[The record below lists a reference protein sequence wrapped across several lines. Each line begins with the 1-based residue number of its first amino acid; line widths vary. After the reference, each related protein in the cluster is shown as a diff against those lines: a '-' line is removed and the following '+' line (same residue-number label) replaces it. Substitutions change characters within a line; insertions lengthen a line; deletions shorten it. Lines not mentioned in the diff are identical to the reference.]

1 MINKI
6 VPQKLDSSLD
16 LKVTKPDTMVDA
28 LNISISNSLSSQSD
42 GSGDVG
48 VLKNILGTEAA
59 SLGNLPIDSVVFG
72 EAYNDKF
79 QVIGSVTD
87 IKTKVIYYFLYSNR
101 VDTCAIYAYDPLG
114 RLPVNSDTPA
124 GIPNSTRLILRSKRL
139 KFPQNGFVKAD
150 VVHIKRSE
158 FSKHPVIKEYA
169 ESKGYWDEISSDCII
184 YFTDNKNEPRK
195 INVYRALL
203 NNSLIQGISN
213 HIGYSD
219 YSAGEFD
226 DFISACPRTPLE
238 KIQFTFLQDPNF
250 KGSNFAKSPG
260 MVFAYQF
267 VYEDGIESSIS
278 SYSDLAAPTV
288 MLEQG
293 SSTYVNYALNNVCE
307 LTIPTYNK
315 EVSHIR
321 LLSRQH
327 DTSSFLLIDE
337 FPTTESTDRW
347 NHETRKYR
355 FYNDRVL
362 TGVSDMEVVKQF
374 DAVPKRAYTQTISNN
389 RLMYGNYVEGFDNVK
404 VTATITP
411 EYEKYPDQ
419 QDIRVYVTP
428 SIRSTGRWDSDT
440 TTDVAKWKRNK
451 QYNGGASFIIDVDA
465 SSVNVAPGST
475 VTFSMSIAP
484 DRNFHIYRKSGWA
497 MPSNDHNT
505 VQRYESEGALNQ
517 PYPTTLEKNNLYAT
531 EQPVQPL
538 VSGGLQSPTWSRY
551 DVSGNQSSAS
561 CSFGNQVIRPLIL
574 QGGQLTFGVQFKYT
588 GDTNLIGQS
597 GANIIGTVISYSIT
611 NRPIPLNILSQ
622 IEIISSQSTFTHNIN
637 LGLSTFD
644 RITSNAP
651 GEAESDPRA
660 YLVTPVFNSSSS
672 YGPVGY
678 FIVNSANAT
687 FALQHVASG
696 VNSSVN
702 EVLLRLSSVSNIEA
716 CTCIRRP
723 NNSSDWIVL
732 KPSFFT
738 QTSNFQQLQS
748 QFVDAVN
755 QPNITNLFDF
765 YKVDVNENL
774 SVDVQLNQFQ
784 NFKNQ
789 FGRVSNFSNIT
800 ASQLK
805 YNEFWN
811 TAIQDVVGVC
821 VTDGESGLGGYNY
834 EDPERNN
841 PGSIYSFINFS
852 EVQGFPYVDIYGY
865 FFTGSEHVWSGLQ
878 YQQVNFVES
887 FTPIQNFFLDT
898 SYLPLRLVTNSQSGP
913 YKTISAVYKPLRY
926 SQIEITSLLADS
938 YTEDNYNNFRTF
950 KTNSSHDFGVVYYD
964 ERGRHGF
971 VNPIGSL
978 FIPGYSNQER
988 GPAKG
993 KVNVSISIPPSQHPS
1008 WATQYKIVH
1017 SRSTSIESFVQYT
1030 AGGAYV
1036 RHSPQ
1041 NDENDNIYV
1050 SLNYLQ
1056 SSVASYVSAFGA
1068 KSPEG
1073 GLAMYKFQQGD
1084 RVRVISYSTDG
1095 TTYEYPYNVDFE
1107 VVDMVE
1113 LGLIE
1118 NPLYAGSDQ
1127 APYKLTGQFLVVKD
1141 SPGVFGFD
1149 YQAVKNGV
1157 HYWDNNCI
1165 IEIYRPSKLQDQAN
1179 KIFYEVSDVQ
1189 RTSSFQPILLE
1200 NGDVWWRPV
1209 ALNLRPFSNGNFDD
1223 ILVDTQDSD
1232 LSNTSKS
1239 RFRNRYL
1246 ETETC
1251 TDLNRGNNYGLGRP
1265 NSVFKQAIE
1274 ARNESGI
1281 VYSQPTP
1288 QMAPRLMYSHFNQSL
1303 FNFKDLP
1310 EIHGF
1315 ISYMIDRGDHI
1326 AIFQEGR
1333 CSIIPVG
1340 RQILND
1346 ASGNDIITASTNVL
1360 GSERYLVG
1368 QVGCDGTPESVVE
1381 IDGIAYFV
1389 NKAMGL
1395 VVAANSSTLDEVSS
1409 VGMES
1414 AIRDAITST
1423 VNSATTSGKAVRLPG
1438 GYDQV
1443 NKEYIF
1449 TVKEVELYDEIID
1462 PPTVPGDDEQSPDSQ
1477 EN

>member
-16 LKVTKPDTMVDA
+16 LKVAKPDTMVDA
-28 LNISISNSLSSQSD
+28 LNISISNSLSSGSD
-42 GSGDVG
+42 ESGDIG
-48 VLKNILGTEAA
+48 VLKNVLGNTPVILGNP
-59 SLGNLPIDSVVFG
+59 GIDAL
-72 EAYNDKF
+72 EPNWYY

-87 IKTKVIYYFLYSNR
+87 VKTRVIYFFVYCDKRSQH
-101 VDTCAIYAYDPLG
+101 AIYAYDPLG
-114 RLPVNSDTPA
+114 RLPLAPNSPA
-124 GIPNSTRLILRSKRL
+124 GVPGSMRLIIRSNRLR
-139 KFPQNGFVKAD
+139 FPHNGFVKAD

-158 FSKHPVIKEYA
+158 FNSYPRVKQHA
-169 ESKGYWDEISSDCII
+169 EEMGYWDEISADTLI

-195 INVYRALL
+195 INVYRALF
-203 NNSLIQGISN
+203 NNSVAVLSVN
-213 HIGYSD
+213 NSPGYLD
-219 YSAGEFD
+219 YNAQEFD

-238 KIQFTFLQDPNF
+238 KIQFRFLQDPGF

-267 VYEDGIESSIS
+267 VYRDGIESSIS
-278 SYSDLAAPTV
+278 SYSDLAAPIV

-293 SSTYVNYALNNVCE
+293 SNTYVNYAQNNVCE
-307 LTIPTYNK
+307 LTIPAPNR

-347 NHETRKYR
+347 DPETLKYR

-362 TGVSDMEVVKQF
+362 TGVSDTEVAKQF
-374 DAVPKRAYTQTISNN
+374 DAVPKRAYTQTVSNN

-404 VTATITP
+404 VSATITP
-411 EYEKYPDQ
+411 EYDTYPDQ

-428 SIRSTGRWDSDT
+428 SIRSTGRWDSGT
-440 TTDVAKWKRNK
+440 TTNQAKWKRNR
-451 QYNGGASFIIDVDA
+451 QFNGGASFMIDVDA
-465 SSVNVAPGST
+465 SSVNLAPSST

-505 VQRYESEGALNQ
+505 VEKYQIEGALNQ
-517 PYPTTLEKNNLYAT
+517 PYPVTNDKNNLYAGD
-531 EQPVQPL
+531 EAPSPL
-538 VSGGLQSPTWSRY
+538 KENAGWFRFDT
-551 DVSGNQSSAS
+551 SGNSTTTS
-561 CSFGNQVIRPLIL
+561 CVFGDHVTRPLIL
-574 QGGQLTFGVQFKYT
+574 QGGQLTFSVQFKYT
-588 GDTNLIGQS
+588 GESNLAGQN
-597 GANIIGTVISYSIT
+597 GANLIGTVISYSLT
-611 NRPIPLNILSQ
+611 GREIPENFLSQ
-622 IEIISSQSTFTHNIN
+622 IDNLDVQNTFEHTIN

-644 RITSNAP
+644 RIVSNRP
-651 GEAESDPRA
+651 GQSPSDPKA
-660 YLVTPVFNSSSS
+660 YLVTPVFSGAENN
-672 YGPVGY
+672 PPIGY
-678 FIVNSANAT
+678 FIVNKAKVKFT
-687 FALQHVASG
+687 MQHVASG
-696 VNSSVN
+696 NQSSIN
-702 EVLLRLSSVSNIEA
+702 EVLLRLKEITDIEA

-732 KPSFFT
+732 RPSFFSPQST
-738 QTSNFQQLQS
+738 FSQLQS
-748 QFVDAVN
+748 SFIDNIN
-755 QPNITNLFDF
+755 QSTISSLIDF
-765 YKVDVNENL
+765 YKVDIPNGQPVN
-774 SVDVQLNQFQ
+774 VQLGNFD

-789 FGRVSNFSNIT
+789 FGVIKAFSSLPKT
-800 ASQLK
+800 QLK
-805 YNEFWN
+805 YNEFW
-811 TAIQDVVGVC
+811 TSDIQQEVTGVC
-821 VTDGESGLGGYNY
+821 ITDGESGLGGYNY
-834 EDPERNN
+834 EEPTTNN
-841 PGSIYSFINFS
+841 PGSIFSEINFNTTS
-852 EVQGFPYVDIYGY
+852 VISFYGY
-865 FFTGSEHVWSGLQ
+865 FFTGNERVLFGFSYNYSSPDSSIQPIMNSG
-878 YQQVNFVES
+878 N
-887 FTPIQNFFLDT
+887 T
-898 SYLPLRLVTNSQSGP
+898 SYLPLRLTIDSESGP
-913 YKTISAVYKPLRY
+913 YKIISETYKPLKY
-926 SQIEITSLLADS
+926 SQIETTYIIADS
-938 YTEDNYNNFRTF
+938 YNEQNYNKFRSF
-950 KTNSSHDFGVVYYD
+950 KTNSSHDFGIVYYD
-964 ERGRHGF
+964 DRGRHGF

-988 GPAKG
+988 GAPKG
-993 KVNVSISIPPSQHPS
+993 RVSVSVAIPNTQHPS
-1008 WATQYKIVH
+1008 WATQFKIVH
-1017 SRSTSIESFVQYT
+1017 SRSTSIESFIQYT
-1030 AGGAYV
+1030 AGGAYI

-1041 NDENDNIYV
+1041 NEDKDNIYV

-1068 KSPEG
+1068 RSPEG

-1095 TTYEYPYNVDFE
+1095 STFEYPYNVDFE

-1113 LGLIE
+1113 LGLTE
-1118 NPLYAGSDQ
+1118 NPLHAGSDQ
-1127 APYKLTGQFLVVKD
+1127 APYRLTGQFLVVKD

-1149 YQAVKNGV
+1149 YQSVKNGT

-1179 KIFYEVSDVQ
+1179 KIFYEISDTL
-1189 RTSSFQPILLE
+1189 RTNSSQSIILE

-1209 ALNLRPFSNGNFDD
+1209 ALNLRPYANGNFED

-1265 NSVFKQAIE
+1265 NSILKQAIE
-1274 ARNESGI
+1274 TRNETGI
-1281 VYSQPTP
+1281 VYSLPTA
-1288 QMAPRLMYSHFNQSL
+1288 QTAPRIMYSNFNQSL

-1310 EIHGF
+1310 EAHGF
-1315 ISYMIDRGDHI
+1315 ISYLIDRGDHI
-1326 AIFQEGR
+1326 LVLQEGR
-1333 CSIIPVG
+1333 CSVIPVN
-1340 RQILND
+1340 RQILSD
-1346 ASGNDIITASTNVL
+1346 VSGNDFVTSSTNVL
-1360 GSERYLVG
+1360 GSERFLPG

-1389 NKAMGL
+1389 NKAMGM
-1395 VVAANSSTLDEVSS
+1395 VVAVTSSTLDEVSS

-1414 AIRDAITST
+1414 AIRDAITNT
-1423 VNSATTSGKAVRLPG
+1423 INSSLENGKTYRVPA

-1449 TVKEVELYDEIID
+1449 TIKEID
-1462 PPTVPGDDEQSPDSQ
+1462 RVSDYIDVPVIPSDDDTTSPGPIRV
-1477 EN
+1477 NRG

>member
-16 LKVTKPDTMVDA
+16 LKVTKPDTMIDA
-28 LNISISNSLSSQSD
+28 LNISISNSLSSESD
-42 GSGDVG
+42 SSGDVG
-48 VLKNILGTEAA
+48 VLKNV
-59 SLGNLPIDSVVFG
+59 LGNVATTFGNPDIDALLPNN
-72 EAYNDKF
+72 YY

-87 IKTKVIYYFLYSNR
+87 VKTKVVYFFVYSDR
-101 VDTCAIYAYDPLG
+101 ISQHAIYAYDPMG
-114 RLPVNSDTPA
+114 RLPLAPNAAAGVRNSM
-124 GIPNSTRLILRSKRL
+124 RLILRSNRL
-139 KFPQNGFVKAD
+139 RFPQNGFVKAD

-158 FSKHPVIKEYA
+158 FSQYPNIKKYA
-169 ESKGYWDEISSDCII
+169 EDRGYWDEISADSII

-203 NNSLIQGISN
+203 NNSILQGFDN
-213 HIGYSD
+213 PIGYSD
-219 YSAGEFD
+219 YTAGEFD
-226 DFISACPRTPLE
+226 DFISACPRTPLD

-267 VYEDGIESSIS
+267 VYNDGIESSIS
-278 SYSDLAAPTV
+278 SYSDLAAPIV

-307 LTIPTYNK
+307 LTIPAYNR
-315 EVSHIR
+315 EVSHVR

-337 FPTTESTDRW
+337 FPANENTDRW
-347 NHETRKYR
+347 DYETRKYR

-362 TGVSDMEVVKQF
+362 TGVSDMEVAKQF

-411 EYEKYPDQ
+411 EYKTYPNE

-428 SIRSTGRWDSDT
+428 SIRSTGRWDSGT
-440 TTDVAKWKRNK
+440 TTDVAKWKRNR
-451 QYNGGASFIIDVDA
+451 QFNGGASFIIDVDA
-465 SSVNVAPGST
+465 TSVNVAPGST
-475 VTFSMSIAP
+475 VTFSMSISP

-505 VQRYESEGALNQ
+505 VQKYESEGALNQ
-517 PYPTTLEKNNLYAT
+517 PYPTTLEKNNLYA
-531 EQPVQPL
+531 EDAPAPAIA
-538 VSGGLQSPTWSRY
+538 SGTTWSRY
-551 DVSGNQSSAS
+551 DTTGGQTNSS
-561 CSFGNQVIRPLIL
+561 CIFGDQVTRPLIL

-588 GDTNLIGQS
+588 GDTNLVGQS
-597 GANIIGTVISYSIT
+597 GANTIGQVISYSISGRT
-611 NRPIPLNILSQ
+611 LPSSLSST
-622 IEIISSQSTFTHNIN
+622 ISIVSVQNTYDHNIN

-651 GEAESDPRA
+651 GEAESDPKA
-660 YLVTPVFNSSSS
+660 YLVTPVFSNPVSN
-672 YGPVGY
+672 GPVGY
-678 FIVNSANAT
+678 FIVNSANAK

-696 VNSSVN
+696 TNLSVN
-702 EVLLRLSSVSNIEA
+702 EVLLRLASVSNIEA

-732 KPSFFT
+732 KPSFFSSSAT
-738 QTSNFQQLQS
+738 FAQLQS
-748 QFVDAVN
+748 QFIDAVN
-755 QPNITNLFDF
+755 QPDITNLLDF

-774 SVDVQLNQFQ
+774 SLDVQLGQFQ

-789 FGRVSNFSNIT
+789 FGLVFGLSNVT
-800 ASQLK
+800 TQQLK

-811 TAIQDVVGVC
+811 PIVQDVVGVC

-834 EDPERNN
+834 EDPERNK
-841 PGSIYSFINFS
+841 PGSIYSEINFNQDES
-852 EVQGFPYVDIYGY
+852 QLKFYGY
-865 FFTGSEHVWSGLQ
+865 FFTGFERVFFGFSYDYSFGNSS
-878 YQQVNFVES
+878 VN
-887 FTPIQNFFLDT
+887 PILNTIST
-898 SYLPLRLVTNSQSGP
+898 SYLPLRLVTDSQSGP
-913 YKTISAVYKPLRY
+913 YKTISATYRPLRY
-926 SQIEITSLLADS
+926 SQIETTSILADS
-938 YTEDNYNNFRTF
+938 YTEGNYNNFRTF

-964 ERGRHGF
+964 QRGRHGF

-988 GPAKG
+988 GAAKG
-993 KVNVSISIPPSQHPS
+993 KVNVQISIPPSQHPS

-1017 SRSTSIESFVQYT
+1017 SRSTSIENFVQYT

-1041 NDENDNIYV
+1041 NDDNDNIYV

-1084 RVRVISYSTDG
+1084 RVRVISYNTDG
-1095 TTYEYPYNVDFE
+1095 ATYVYPYNIDFE

-1113 LGLIE
+1113 LGLTE
-1118 NPLYAGSDQ
+1118 NPLHAGSDQ
-1127 APYKLTGQFLVVKD
+1127 APYRLTGQFLVVKD

-1189 RTSSFQPILLE
+1189 RTNSSQPILLE

-1209 ALNLRPFSNGNFDD
+1209 ALNLRPFSNGNFND

-1239 RFRNRYL
+1239 RFRSRYL

-1265 NSVFKQAIE
+1265 NSIFKQAIE

-1326 AIFQEGR
+1326 AVFQEGR
-1333 CSIIPVG
+1333 CSVIPVG

-1389 NKAMGL
+1389 NKAMGM

-1414 AIRDAITST
+1414 AIRDAITDT
-1423 VNSATTSGKAVRLPG
+1423 VNSAIESGKAVRVPG

-1449 TVKEVELYDEIID
+1449 TVKSLDVYGEIVDVPDLPDQDEPFSDIGPIR
-1462 PPTVPGDDEQSPDSQ
+1462 Q
-1477 EN
+1477 

>member
-48 VLKNILGTEAA
+48 VLKNV
-59 SLGNLPIDSVVFG
+59 LGNVATTFGNPDIDALLPNN
-72 EAYNDKF
+72 YY

-87 IKTKVIYYFLYSNR
+87 VKTKVVYFFVYSDR
-101 VDTCAIYAYDPLG
+101 ISQHAIYAYDPMG
-114 RLPVNSDTPA
+114 RLPLTPNAAA
-124 GIPNSTRLILRSKRL
+124 GVRSSMRLILRSNRL

-158 FSKHPVIKEYA
+158 FSQYPNIKEYA
-169 ESKGYWDEISSDCII
+169 EQRGYWDEISADCII

-203 NNSLIQGISN
+203 NKSLDN
-213 HIGYSD
+213 AIGYSD
-219 YSAGEFD
+219 YTAGEFD
-226 DFISACPRTPLE
+226 DFISACPRTPLD

-267 VYEDGIESSIS
+267 VYNDGIESSIS
-278 SYSDLAAPTV
+278 SYSDLAAPVV

-307 LTIPTYNK
+307 LTIPTYNR
-315 EVSHIR
+315 EVSHVR

-451 QYNGGASFIIDVDA
+451 LYNGGASFIIDVDA

-551 DVSGNQSSAS
+551 EVSGNQSVAP
-561 CSFGNQVIRPLIL
+561 CSFGNQVTRPLIL
-574 QGGQLTFGVQFKYT
+574 QGGQLTFGIQFKYT
-588 GDTNLIGQS
+588 GNTPLTGQI
-597 GANIIGTVISYSIT
+597 GANLIGTVISYSIT
-611 NRPIPLNILSQ
+611 NRPIPENILSQ
-622 IEIISSQSTFTHNIN
+622 IEIVSSQNAFTHNIN

-651 GEAESDPRA
+651 GESESDPRA

-696 VNSSVN
+696 EESSVN
-702 EVLLRLSSVSNIEA
+702 EVLLRLASVFNIEA

-723 NNSSDWIVL
+723 NNSSEWIVL

-738 QTSNFQQLQS
+738 QTSDFQQLQS

-800 ASQLK
+800 ANQLK
-805 YNEFWN
+805 HNEFWN
-811 TAIQDVVGVC
+811 TSIQDVVGVC

-841 PGSIYSFINFS
+841 PGSIYSKLDAFS
-852 EVQGFPYVDIYGY
+852 QPGISVFSLTFYGY
-865 FFTGSEHVWSGLQ
+865 FFTGSESVWNGIEYDQ
-878 YQQVNFVES
+878 GQFGVNINLINNIF
-887 FTPIQNFFLDT
+887 NNT
-898 SYLPLRLVTNSQSGP
+898 SYLPLRLITDSQSGP
-913 YKTISAVYKPLRY
+913 YKAISATYRPLRY

-938 YTEDNYNNFRTF
+938 YNEDNYNNFRTF

-988 GPAKG
+988 GAAKG
-993 KVNVSISIPPSQHPS
+993 KVNVQISIPPPQHPS

-1017 SRSTSIESFVQYT
+1017 SRSTSIENFVQYT

-1041 NDENDNIYV
+1041 NDDNDNIYV

-1084 RVRVISYSTDG
+1084 RVRVISYNTDG

-1113 LGLIE
+1113 LGLTE

-1189 RTSSFQPILLE
+1189 RTNSSQPVLLE

-1423 VNSATTSGKAVRLPG
+1423 VNLAITSDKAVRLPG

-1462 PPTVPGDDEQSPDSQ
+1462 QTTVPGDDEQSPDSQ